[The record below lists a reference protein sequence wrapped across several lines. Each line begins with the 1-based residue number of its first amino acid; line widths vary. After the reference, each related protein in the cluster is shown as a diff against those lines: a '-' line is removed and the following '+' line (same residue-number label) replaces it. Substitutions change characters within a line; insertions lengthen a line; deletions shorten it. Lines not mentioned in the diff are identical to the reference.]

1 MKTFKIIGLI
11 ALLIVL
17 FEFIGGFNDGWS
29 DVDKLAPISI
39 ESADPAFD
47 KVTAT
52 TFDVL
57 PDSAIQAAN
66 SQAGTTVPT
75 GFMQCHSY
83 IVPSGLTNFTYI
95 LLGLTGLVSFMDFTT
110 SSVCLSLS
118 SAKRSLHPSISDGYG
133 GEFILLLPI
142 TWLSISSTGVK
153 PVMPW
158 HNLQFRDTPSSPHLL
173 LSSVG

>member
-75 GFMQCHSY
+75 GFMQYHSY

-95 LLGLTGLVSFMDFTT
+95 LLGLTGLVSFYGL
-110 SSVCLSLS
+110 VCLSLS